1 MINKTLLMEMKSS
14 LENVEGLLF
23 LWTLLLGLAFWVSL
37 SDQEAIY
44 VIV

>member
-1 MINKTLLMEMKSS
+1 MIDKTLLMDMKSS

-37 SDQEAIY
+37 SDQEATC
-44 VIV
+44 V